1 MSYSP
6 IDEPAGD
13 RGRYGDTDQTEDPE
27 GHVFVDS
34 SGRRAL
40 LLRRAA
46 IVFGAAVLAYGGM
59 LGVAFMGGPS
69 LAPTELAPFDS
80 VGNTQDSGNTEV
92 RPDSSPSAQP
102 SARQCRGKRCA
113 KFCRN
118 HPEKPCT
125 WEEFRKTVKEN
136 REKRKAARSA
146 SPSSEG
152 P

>member
-13 RGRYGDTDQTEDPE
+13 RGRYGNTDQTEDPE

-46 IVFGAAVLAYGGM
+46 IVFGAAVLAYGAM

-69 LAPTELAPFDS
+69 LAPAELAPFDS
-80 VGNTQDSGNTEV
+80 VGNTQDSGGTNV
-92 RPDSSPSAQP
+92 RPDSSPAAQQSSRP
-102 SARQCRGKRCA
+102 CRKKCAR
-113 KFCRN
+113 FCRK
-118 HPEKPCT
+118 HLDKPCT
-125 WEEFRKTVKEN
+125 WQAF
-136 REKRKAARSA
+136 RKAARA
-146 SPSSEG
+146 AKNRPSSA
-152 P
+152 PSTRPSVSP